1 MIRFLVSTCNK
12 MTIKLNEKYLTDQE
26 GNKIAVVLDI
36 QTYQQLLEELNQF
49 RNIAENQKIKNLEN
63 LLIEGLDSGK
73 LISVTDEWLD
83 NKKADLIKNITKK
96 E

>member
-1 MIRFLVSTCNK
+1 
-12 MTIKLNEKYLTDQE
+12 MTTKLSEKYLTDQE

-36 QTYQQLLEELNQF
+36 ETYQQLLEELNQF

>member
-1 MIRFLVSTCNK
+1 

>member
-1 MIRFLVSTCNK
+1 
-12 MTIKLNEKYLTDQE
+12 MTTKLSEKYLTDQE

-36 QTYQQLLEELNQF
+36 ETYQQLLEELNQF

-83 NKKADLIKNITKK
+83 NKKADLIKNLTKK